1 MCDRAIGRKI
11 REIRETEQP
20 AIIDNSK
27 NNPAI
32 IDNSKNVAA
41 PKHFDARPRDWL
53 HQKKDFPSAARRL
66 GHPARSCADGR
77 QRSKMQNVFK

>member
-11 REIRETEQP
+11 REMRETEQP

-32 IDNSKNVAA
+32 IDNLKNVAA
-41 PKHFDARPRDWL
+41 PKYFDARPRDWL
-53 HQKKDFPSAARRL
+53 HQKKDFPFCCSTTRPSCPIMCGWSAEIENAK
-66 GHPARSCADGR
+66 CI
-77 QRSKMQNVFK
+77 